1 MIVLLALDAYV
12 LLEVY
17 DAVRKKNRELD
28 LQLNM
33 EPAIGP
39 QTAIPRK
46 TKLEKRQERVLEKS
60 RGASKNNEDVK
71 VILHISCK
79 FIFSVKIKP
88 EDVDII
94 VFSVE
99 SDSE

>member
-1 MIVLLALDAYV
+1 M

-60 RGASKNNEDVK
+60 RGASKNNGDVK

-79 FIFSVKIKP
+79 FIFSVKINP

>member
-1 MIVLLALDAYV
+1 MSSCNNFYVIVLLALDAYV

-33 EPAIGP
+33 EPVIGP

-60 RGASKNNEDVK
+60 HGASKNDGNGK

-79 FIFSVKIKP
+79 FIFSGP
-88 EDVDII
+88 
-94 VFSVE
+94 
-99 SDSE
+99 